1 MHPLPQGY
9 HVYKLSTIYL
19 ARSKNSFMR
28 IKNAYRWKA
37 FERENE
43 EIRLHRKKE
52 RLRIVRKNVTLL
64 ANGFLN
70 AIQMEKH
77 FHKFYLAQLSHP

>member
-28 IKNAYRWKA
+28 IKKAYRWNV
-37 FERENE
+37 FEHENE
-43 EIRLHRKKE
+43 KSDCIEK
-52 RLRIVRKNVTLL
+52 KNVC
-64 ANGFLN
+64 
-70 AIQMEKH
+70 E
-77 FHKFYLAQLSHP
+77 

>member
-28 IKNAYRWKA
+28 IKNAYRWKV
-37 FERENE
+37 FEHENE
-43 EIRLHRKKE
+43 EIRLHRKKRTSANSKEE
-52 RLRIVRKNVTLL
+52 RDLTFLRHYIAHIEN
-64 ANGFLN
+64 
-70 AIQMEKH
+70 Q
-77 FHKFYLAQLSHP
+77 